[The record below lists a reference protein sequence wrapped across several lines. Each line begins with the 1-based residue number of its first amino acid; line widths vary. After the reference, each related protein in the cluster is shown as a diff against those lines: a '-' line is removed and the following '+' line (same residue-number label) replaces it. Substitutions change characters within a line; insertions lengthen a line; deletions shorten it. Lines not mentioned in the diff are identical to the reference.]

1 MDNLLAEGKAVPM
14 LIVMANG
21 MVMEEDGDG
30 EAVLRHSLFPEEL
43 VQDIIPFIEK
53 KYRVKRT
60 GTTGRWPGFPWDPC
74 RQA

>member
-1 MDNLLAEGKAVPM
+1 M

-53 KYRVKRT
+53 KYR
-60 GTTGRWPGFPWDPC
+60 
-74 RQA
+74 